1 MSLRDEAKIGVEP
14 CEAVKRE
21 FTASEASKPLID
33 RRKEA
38 YRFRL
43 VLPTS
48 TGPELIE
55 SERIGQQMLRNG
67 LFRKNRRHPP
77 RPLGPLGRIQQL
89 VLLDLTQLI
98 NQLLHADP
106 RPSRLRLLVDRLQ

>member
-38 YRFRL
+38 YR
-43 VLPTS
+43 
-48 TGPELIE
+48 
-55 SERIGQQMLRNG
+55 
-67 LFRKNRRHPP
+67 
-77 RPLGPLGRIQQL
+77 LGRIQQL